1 MDAIAIPLFAV
12 LDAGVMAVALVFV
25 MTVFAGAALGLVTW
39 GLILEARSN
48 REWRER
54 ELAL

>member
-12 LDAGVMAVALVFV
+12 LDAGVMAVALVLAL
-25 MTVFAGAALGLVTW
+25 TALTGAAMGLVTW
-39 GLILEARSN
+39 GLVLEARSN

>member
-1 MDAIAIPLFAV
+1 MDAIAIPLFAL
-12 LDAGVMAVALVFV
+12 LDGGVMAIALVLAL
-25 MTVFAGAALGLVTW
+25 TVAAGVAMGLVVW
-39 GLILEARSN
+39 GLALEARSN